1 MKRDGRIHEQHS
13 IPSKQRPRWL
23 GDGME
28 SIQIREYIL
37 NLIPLETEYF
47 VEKND
52 VETCEF
58 FVGNFHSS
66 PFNQSKRRTIV

>member
-47 VEKND
+47 VEKSD
-52 VETCEF
+52 VEAREF
-58 FVGNFHSS
+58 FELEIFRVLLSIS
-66 PFNQSKRRTIV
+66 RKDER